1 MADVWAQAPVETTI
15 AFIKASTPQG
25 GGEQEKGKYKPE
37 EGLLKW
43 GVKFGSN
50 AHFSNLFTNDAPKE
64 GDSVK
69 VWEYWKE
76 ENGEKKF
83 VKWFLD
89 ADYQRIKGGGRKPFG
104 GGGGFKP
111 NLTPEQEIM
120 DKAIGHAVAAINNG
134 VIAGDGTPMPANFL
148 NLEKLT
154 NWAYKKIS
162 EAGKK
167 PEAQP

>member
-15 AFIKASTPQG
+15 TFIKASTPQG
-25 GGEQEKGKYKPE
+25 GGEQEKGRFAPE
-37 EGLLKW
+37 KDLLKW
-43 GVKFGSN
+43 GVKFGTN

-89 ADYQRIKGGGRKPFG
+89 ADYQRIKGGGKKPFG

-120 DKAIGHAVAAINNG
+120 HLAIGHTLKFLDMGYDKDGQGIKPTSAMLDPT
-134 VIAGDGTPMPANFL
+134 IAYF
-148 NLEKLT
+148 
-154 NWAYKKIS
+154 YKKIS

-167 PEAQP
+167 PETTQS